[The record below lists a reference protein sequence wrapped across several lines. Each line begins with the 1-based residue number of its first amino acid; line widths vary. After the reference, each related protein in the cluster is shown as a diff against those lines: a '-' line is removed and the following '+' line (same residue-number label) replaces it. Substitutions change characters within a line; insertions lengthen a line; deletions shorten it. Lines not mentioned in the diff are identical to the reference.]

1 MSGAALRLDH
11 LALPV
16 YDAGQTYRF
25 YGEVL
30 QLPLVDALSGDDW
43 GGKPWL
49 MMFFGAGAQLI
60 ALCALR
66 GARPAPRDEL
76 PDDVRH
82 YAFSVASAAEQRQWM
97 ARLAAHGVHYTEEDH
112 GHQHS
117 IYFRDPNGIM
127 LEVTTPASAGGAGGN
142 REARELV
149 QRWIAAA
156 PQAPAAAQGQV

>member
-1 MSGAALRLDH
+1 MPDAPLRFDH

-16 YDAGQTYRF
+16 YDAEETYRF

-30 QLPLVDALSGDDW
+30 QLPLVHALSGDDW

-66 GARPAPRDEL
+66 GARRPAGDEL

-82 YAFSVASAAEQRQWM
+82 FAFSVGTAAEQRRWM
-97 ARLAAHGVHYTEEDH
+97 ARLKSHGVACTEEDH
-112 GHQHS
+112 GRQHS

-127 LEVTTPASAGGAGGN
+127 LEVTTPASEAETATD
-142 REARELV
+142 REAQQLV
-149 QRWIAAA
+149 QRWLAAGTRAGAAA
-156 PQAPAAAQGQV
+156 G